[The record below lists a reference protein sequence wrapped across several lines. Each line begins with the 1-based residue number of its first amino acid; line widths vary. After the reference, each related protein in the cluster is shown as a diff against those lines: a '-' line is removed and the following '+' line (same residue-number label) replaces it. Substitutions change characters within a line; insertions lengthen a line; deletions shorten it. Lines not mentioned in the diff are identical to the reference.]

1 MPTYQYKR
9 EDGTMFEIVQKI
21 SESALETCPDTGQKV
36 KRVITGGSG
45 VVYKGSGWY
54 VTDYKNRSGNG
65 TGAANSGANGT
76 GAASAGSSANTSGGA
91 DNTKGSAGSKSD
103 GNGAAAEAAG
113 SAAAT
118 APKDS
123 GA

>member
-21 SESALETCPDTGQKV
+21 SDDALKNCPETGQKV

-54 VTDYKNRSGNG
+54 VTDYKNRNGNG
-65 TGAANSGANGT
+65 PNPANGT
-76 GAASAGSSANTSGGA
+76 SGADPGTAGGA
-91 DNTKGSAGSKSD
+91 SQAAGASSDNGSAATRQNGKGSAPD
-103 GNGAAAEAAG
+103 AVATNTAA
-113 SAAAT
+113 SS
-118 APKDS
+118 KDS
-123 GA
+123 GG